1 MMWAR
6 SGAAASPREH
16 RSRIGR
22 RVIGLFIVSALVPL
36 CLCAALLL
44 HGFGAELHR
53 AQRENLDG
61 LVRSFGM
68 MLLGRL
74 NSADDVLE
82 VISRQP
88 GMNDSAIQDAVG
100 KLLWV
105 RTVRRVT
112 SGQPQSASEQL
123 LPAPNARQLQSS
135 CAETH

>member
-1 MMWAR
+1 METMLVSPPSSR

-53 AQRENLDG
+53 AQREDLDG
-61 LVRSFGM
+61 LVRSFSM

-74 NSADDVLE
+74 NNGDDGLE

-100 KLLWV
+100 KLLWERWCRYLRHGYKWILA
-105 RTVRRVT
+105 RTAT
-112 SGQPQSASEQL
+112 
-123 LPAPNARQLQSS
+123 
-135 CAETH
+135 